1 MKRSVSVKLF
11 RLPYLFGNVG
21 ESCKFAGESQRDG
34 TGGPAVPSG
43 RAGWHGGEIGRG
55 LRDPRLV
62 IALEI
67 WIRPRRI
74 ARNALV
80 RHIFLDNQTIGA
92 D

>member
-1 MKRSVSVKLF
+1 LATSANRANSPVKASETA
-11 RLPYLFGNVG
+11 PA
-21 ESCKFAGESQRDG
+21 AG
-34 TGGPAVPSG
+34 VPSG

-74 ARNALV
+74 ARNPLV